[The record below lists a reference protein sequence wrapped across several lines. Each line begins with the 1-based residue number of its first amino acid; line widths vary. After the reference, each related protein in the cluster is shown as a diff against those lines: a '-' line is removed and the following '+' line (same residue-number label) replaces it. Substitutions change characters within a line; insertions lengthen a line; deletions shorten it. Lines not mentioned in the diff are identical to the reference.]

1 MKYLL
6 FDQHAI
12 SSYVSEYTLQSV
24 EFSQGQRLVDHI
36 CGRLSSE
43 LFCNTVIEY
52 SKNGILFIGK
62 NGTHSDSDAQEHKL
76 FCIDLVACDILSEA
90 SNPSDLLTIIQ
101 KSFRLVL
108 KIWNRQPFS
117 SAERYHES
125 KSILFPFPRPIAPP

>member
-43 LFCNTVIEY
+43 LFFT
-52 SKNGILFIGK
+52 
-62 NGTHSDSDAQEHKL
+62 
-76 FCIDLVACDILSEA
+76 
-90 SNPSDLLTIIQ
+90 LL
-101 KSFRLVL
+101 
-108 KIWNRQPFS
+108 
-117 SAERYHES
+117 
-125 KSILFPFPRPIAPP
+125 